1 MRKKQFETLPPEHEG
16 EKAGGEEEY
25 AAGAFIR
32 DGILAVDFY
41 ENRSGRWSALWRTLL
56 GGREFCN
63 YDFGKR
69 IWSGEKLDTA
79 GSRHMKMNIFR
90 NASGRGCRLLGDA
103 EKTVSDFVRQKGGLI
118 CPDIWNTMQYE
129 EDRIAEERRETA
141 EERRYRRI
149 QEKMALAPPLPDD
162 FDSFIRDGLFC
173 HDHIMYVSG
182 EKAVCTRCTGK
193 TERTGGMKHNAE
205 GTCPSC
211 GRQVT
216 YKHTGRMSEHETRK
230 EALLIQQ
237 WENDVI
243 LRYFK
248 CSLYSQAGSRESLH
262 YSESVSV
269 VRRIICT

>member
-141 EERRYRRI
+141 VYNHAKAAGLIPDRD
-149 QEKMALAPPLPDD
+149 MGLPDV
-162 FDSFIRDGLFC
+162 L
-173 HDHIMYVSG
+173 IM
-182 EKAVCTRCTGK
+182 A
-193 TERTGGMKHNAE
+193 
-205 GTCPSC
+205 
-211 GRQVT
+211 
-216 YKHTGRMSEHETRK
+216 ETRTPRISRMVCGGK
-230 EALLIQQ
+230 
-237 WENDVI
+237 
-243 LRYFK
+243 RYFDVTEI
-248 CSLYSQAGSRESLH
+248 Y
-262 YSESVSV
+262 
-269 VRRIICT
+269 IPW